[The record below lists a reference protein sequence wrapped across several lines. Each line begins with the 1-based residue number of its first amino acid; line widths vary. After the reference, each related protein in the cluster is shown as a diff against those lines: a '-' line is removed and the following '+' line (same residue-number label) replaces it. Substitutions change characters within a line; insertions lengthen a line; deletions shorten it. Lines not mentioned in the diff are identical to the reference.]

1 MFCLFLQAHFA
12 LAEAE
17 QKFEKLGRRFNVITQ
32 NVDGLHRTAGT
43 KNLIEMHGLFVCSF
57 VFN

>member
-1 MFCLFLQAHFA
+1 LFLQAHFA

-17 QKFEKLGRRFNVITQ
+17 EKFEKLGRRFNLITQ